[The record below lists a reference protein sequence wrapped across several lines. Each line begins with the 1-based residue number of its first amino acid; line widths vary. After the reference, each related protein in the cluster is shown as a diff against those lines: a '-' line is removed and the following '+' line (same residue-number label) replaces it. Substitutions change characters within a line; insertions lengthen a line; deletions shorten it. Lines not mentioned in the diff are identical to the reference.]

1 MHSIKNGKITILTI
15 GRFHVFEY
23 ARIFEEF
30 GILNKIISGY
40 PKFKLRDENNIPRE
54 KIIGMGTHSLYML
67 LVGNKFLPDQF
78 KQILD
83 ILSVIIFQIF
93 SVPFILINR
102 SEYLFILSKSGL
114 ISALIQ
120 KYILKGKVIVEHT
133 STFPENYN
141 NISKKESYYY
151 GVRPQMIDNF
161 SKLIHLLE
169 FKIADNIILP
179 TNYVKET
186 FIKYANKLEKKIS
199 IIPIPINNRFRTYLE
214 KYNKNFK
221 SNNTFINT
229 KNELKILS
237 ISQVTPRKGIRYLFE
252 GLNYLSKKY
261 DVKLTLIGN
270 ASSEMEKYLKSYKK
284 DFDINW
290 IRKINHKKIVEYYK
304 KSNLFMLFSTE
315 EGLPS
320 VFKECLI
327 SGLPIIG
334 SKESGA
340 EDLVSIG
347 NCYCINKESKSDLLK
362 TIENIINNQNSL
374 KTFLDD
380 KEINKFNLDIIKR
393 WEKLLLRNDFTIN
406 D

>member
-1 MHSIKNGKITILTI
+1 MHSINNGKVTILTI

-23 ARIFEEF
+23 ARIFEGF

-40 PKFKLRDENNIPRE
+40 PKFKLRDENNIPRK
-54 KIIGMGTHSLYML
+54 KIIGMGTHSFYMF
-67 LVGNKFLPDQF
+67 LVGKKFLPDQF

-83 ILSVIIFQIF
+83 NFSVLVFQIF
-93 SVPFILINR
+93 SVPFILIHR

-120 KYILKGKVIVEHT
+120 KYILKGKVIIEHT

-141 NISKKESYYY
+141 NVSKKESYFY
-151 GVRPQMIDNF
+151 GVRPQIIDKF
-161 SKLIHLLE
+161 SKLIHILE
-169 FKIADNIILP
+169 FNIADKIILP

-199 IIPIPINNRFRTYLE
+199 IIPIPINNRFRTYLD

-221 SNNTFINT
+221 SNNAFINT

-237 ISQVTPRKGIRYLFE
+237 ISQVTPRKGIKYLFE

-290 IRKINHKKIVEYYK
+290 IKKINHEKIVEYYK
-304 KSNLFMLFSTE
+304 KSNLFILLSTE

-347 NCYCINKESKSDLLK
+347 NCYCINKESKSDLLI